1 MCGDP
6 IERLTVEACEI
17 AAPIIHTQWR
27 EAYANVPEYWM
38 HFVVQPGKIFRA
50 VGDNPSHPRMWEIV
64 RYVLKR
70 EGHVVLD
77 APTAPGRYGPM
88 CSDCWRDKSR
98 YPRRAGRAAGPMRP
112 VDCTVCG
119 RPAPGRFSIF
129 GHDEGVDIFEW

>member
-6 IERLTVEACEI
+6 VERLTVEACEI
-17 AAPIIHTQWR
+17 AAPIIHSQWR
-27 EAYANVPEYWM
+27 GKNHDPPAHWM

-64 RYVLKR
+64 RYILKC
-70 EGHVVLD
+70 EGYVVLD

-88 CSDCWRDKSR
+88 CFDCWRDKSLH
-98 YPRRAGRAAGPMRP
+98 PRWAGRATDLTGP

-119 RPAPGRFSIF
+119 KPTPGIF
-129 GHDEGVDIFEW
+129 AAFGRKDGVDIFEW